1 MGEKRNSVVE
11 ESQNVHSLIFI
22 GQLVTVLA
30 LLVALM
36 DVGRVAVLSQ
46 P

>member
-1 MGEKRNSVVE
+1 MGEKRNYVVE
-11 ESQNVHSLIFI
+11 ESQNVYSLTFI
-22 GQLVTVLA
+22 GHCFG
-30 LLVALM
+30 LVALV